1 MSANDPIC
9 AAIVGLGRWG
19 QNLIAAA
26 TNKPD
31 HPLRFVQG
39 VTRTPSKAA
48 QFTKHHG
55 IPVSDDYDAMLENPA
70 IQAVVLATPHSQ
82 HCDQICKAAN
92 AGKHVFVEK
101 PLALT
106 FDEAQR
112 AIDAC
117 NTQGVTLAVV
127 FNRRFLPAFQELY
140 DAQTAGT
147 LGAPLHIDANFSGP
161 FGYQYNADMWRGS
174 VSENPAGGMAAMGI
188 HMLDAMI
195 HLLGP
200 VENVSTLSRR
210 LAIEAPLD
218 DTTNVQLLFQCG
230 ATGSLTTLMAT
241 NSIWR
246 LQLFGSAGWGAMKDQ
261 HNLELALID
270 KEPRVI
276 DYDANDT
283 LAAELAA
290 FADCA
295 HGHGTFPV
303 THQEALAGVAAMEA
317 ISRSAASNGDRVSV
331 TTVTP

>member
-19 QNLIAAA
+19 QNLMAAA
-26 TNKPD
+26 TNAPD

-48 QFTKHHG
+48 EFTKHHG
-55 IPVSDDYDAMLENPA
+55 IPVSDDYDAMLEDPA

-106 FDEAQR
+106 FDEARR
-112 AIDAC
+112 AIDTC
-117 NTQGVTLAVV
+117 NNQGVTLAVG

-161 FGYQYNADMWRGS
+161 FGYQYNGDMWRGS

-200 VENVSTLSRR
+200 VENVSTLSRQTGHR
-210 LAIEAPLD
+210 S
-218 DTTNVQLLFQCG
+218 
-230 ATGSLTTLMAT
+230 ATGRYDQRATFVPMRRNRKPDNSYGNPFNLAFTTFWLGRMGCHERPA
-241 NSIWR
+241 
-246 LQLFGSAGWGAMKDQ
+246 QFGIG
-261 HNLELALID
+261 
-270 KEPRVI
+270 
-276 DYDANDT
+276 
-283 LAAELAA
+283 
-290 FADCA
+290 F
-295 HGHGTFPV
+295 
-303 THQEALAGVAAMEA
+303 
-317 ISRSAASNGDRVSV
+317 DR
-331 TTVTP
+331 